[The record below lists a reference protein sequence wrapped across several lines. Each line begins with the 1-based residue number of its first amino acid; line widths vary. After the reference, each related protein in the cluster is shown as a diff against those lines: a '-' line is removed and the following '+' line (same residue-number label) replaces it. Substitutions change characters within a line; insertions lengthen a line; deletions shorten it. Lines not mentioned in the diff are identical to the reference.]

1 MIRRSSSGRA
11 SADRLKGTAEGWQPS
26 FTTNEKGKA
35 RRGVGPQESS
45 PAPLR
50 EWGGDTHVTGSTPR
64 RPPSLPGMRPIA
76 PCLPLLPR
84 LYFYSPAG
92 ATRRPRS
99 PSIPVP
105 RDRRARPPPAHVPRQ
120 HPSEKPASASIPDPC
135 RRRQRGS
142 RRPVVSRSSAAA
154 MDDDASSSPA
164 ASYIRLVS
172 SAARAPGPCIESTV
186 RLPLVLA
193 CTQGGGD

>member
-35 RRGVGPQESS
+35 RRGVGPQESP

-50 EWGGDTHVTGSTPR
+50 EWGGGTHVTGSAPR
-64 RPPSLPGMRPIA
+64 RPPSLPGMRMRPIA

-84 LYFYSPAG
+84 LYFYRPAG

-120 HPSEKPASASIPDPC
+120 HPSEKLASASIPDPC
-135 RRRQRGS
+135 VVDDSGVP
-142 RRPVVSRSSAAA
+142 RPVVSRSSAAA

-172 SAARAPGPCIESTV
+172 SAARARARTIF
-186 RLPLVLA
+186 LA
-193 CTQGGGD
+193 RPVH